1 MSEGFGI
8 NKAYCFKLVFLLFE
22 GKQINISSF
31 GPGEILLC
39 VFRETLW
46 VSKMT

>member
-8 NKAYCFKLVFLLFE
+8 SNANCFELVFLLFE

-31 GPGEILLC
+31 GPGEILFC
-39 VFRETLW
+39 VF
-46 VSKMT
+46 